1 MWGGWWDVVAI
12 ARTGLRQVALGC
24 DWRVCSARCAANEPE
39 AVDLCSRTD
48 RYICFVYSVFLTDI
62 LAVLLTCS
70 GATPV
75 CLARGPYA
83 RAPST
88 DDCVC
93 AVQPQTGS
101 RWSNRMS
108 RTKRCTARRDYI
120 IAEIQSTLLLHT
132 QR

>member
-62 LAVLLTCS
+62 LAVLTCS

-108 RTKRCTARRDYI
+108 LELNAARP
-120 IAEIQSTLLLHT
+120 AEIIL
-132 QR
+132 